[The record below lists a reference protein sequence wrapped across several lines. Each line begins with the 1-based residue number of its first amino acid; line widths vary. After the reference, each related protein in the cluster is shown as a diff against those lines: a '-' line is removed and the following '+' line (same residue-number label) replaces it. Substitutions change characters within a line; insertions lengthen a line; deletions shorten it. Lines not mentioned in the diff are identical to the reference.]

1 MKINVTIL
9 MFALIL
15 LASCKPSETFFER
28 QVHADDIHTVSS
40 NLNLFVPRKC
50 KVVGEY
56 IYKDLR
62 SEKFRQRYVDDT
74 LQALVDLSICLNDNG
89 YEKEAAEM
97 GFETLLLSEVSR
109 QMPEN
114 LELVV
119 EIVSDSRW
127 HTYAERSWADWTF
140 TSKLIDIPNKVESFD
155 DLPVLP
161 ENVSKKRNLMIMNK
175 TISLRDY
182 FDQLQDLKNE

>member
-1 MKINVTIL
+1 MKINVTIF

-15 LASCKPSETFFER
+15 LASCKPSEAFFER

-56 IYKDLR
+56 IYEDLR
-62 SEKFRQRYVDDT
+62 SERFRQRYVDDT
-74 LQALVDLSICLNDNG
+74 LQVLVDLTICLNDNG
-89 YEKEAAEM
+89 YKKESAKI

-119 EIVSDSRW
+119 EVVSDSRW

-140 TSKLIDIPNKVESFD
+140 TSKVIVIPKTADNIS

-161 ENVSKKRNLMIMNK
+161 ENVSKKQDLMIANK
-175 TISLRDY
+175 RISLRDY
-182 FDQLQDLKNE
+182 FRQLQDLKSE